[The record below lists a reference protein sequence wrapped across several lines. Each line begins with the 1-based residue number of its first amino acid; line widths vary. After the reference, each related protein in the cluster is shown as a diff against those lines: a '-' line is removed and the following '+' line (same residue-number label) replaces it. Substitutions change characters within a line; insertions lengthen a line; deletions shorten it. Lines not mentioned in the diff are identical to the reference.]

1 MREIKFR
8 AYDKQLGVFIAT
20 GFHVIGEVTMF
31 NMIDQ
36 YCFENKGKT
45 TTIDRYGDVEIM
57 QYTGLKDKN
66 GKEIYEGDIIESNYT
81 RILYPIEYK
90 GCAFV
95 AEHPERMLSCNF
107 YLWDKC
113 EIKGNIHQHPELLTP
128 KQ

>member
-1 MREIKFR
+1 MLGYDLPNLGGFSMKGEAMLFGEYERAKSSFR
-8 AYDKQLGVFIAT
+8 LQDLDKCIIEQF
-20 GFHVIGEVTMF
+20 
-31 NMIDQ
+31 
-36 YCFENKGKT
+36 
-45 TTIDRYGDVEIM
+45 
-57 QYTGLKDKN
+57 TGLKDKN
-66 GKEIYEGDIIESNYT
+66 GVEIYEGDIIESNYT